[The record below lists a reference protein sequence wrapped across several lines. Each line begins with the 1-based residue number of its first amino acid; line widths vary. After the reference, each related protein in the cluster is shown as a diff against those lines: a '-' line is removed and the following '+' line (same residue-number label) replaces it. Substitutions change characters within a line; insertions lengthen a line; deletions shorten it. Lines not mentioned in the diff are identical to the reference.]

1 MYLFD
6 TLIRKSEIEGSGV
19 FADQDIPKG
28 SVVWKFD
35 PRHDLTM
42 SLEDFEKL
50 DSEAKADIRK
60 VAYISPTSGRWV
72 YPPAND
78 PARYTNH
85 SETSNNLS
93 AVFDSGTS
101 SEPLFIAK
109 TEIAKGTELTVNY
122 TEFDDSLKQTVPGWM
137 ERQNNISLSVN
148 SR

>member
-1 MYLFD
+1 MYMVK
-6 TLIRKSEIEGSGV
+6 TLIAESGIEGSGV

-28 SVVWKFD
+28 TVVWKFD
-35 PRHDLTM
+35 PNYDLTL
-42 SLEDFEKL
+42 SLDDFGKL
-50 DSEAKADIRK
+50 DSEAKAEIRK

-93 AVFDSGTS
+93 AVFDSDTS

-122 TEFDDSLKQTVPGWM
+122 IEFDDSLKQAVPSWM
-137 ERQNNISLSVN
+137 ERQK
-148 SR
+148 